1 MKTISLQDFEQYRIA
16 HKITK
21 KEMAN
26 RLGVSYMFFVA
37 LMKGRKNLT
46 ENLILRFEKLQK
58 TESERPRF
66 IAVPLVF
73 TDSEWR
79 WVQAHF
85 GVSTISEAEEV
96 LRNYIIAQS
105 QQTVAAAMVPPPPFG
120 ETVEPFA

>member
-21 KEMAN
+21 KEMAS

-46 ENLILRFEKLQK
+46 ENLIMRFEKLQK
-58 TESERPRF
+58 TENARPRF

-73 TDSEWR
+73 TEREWQD
-79 WVQAHF
+79 VQARF
-85 GVSTISEAEEV
+85 GVSSVSEAEV
-96 LRNYIIAQS
+96 MLRDYIIQQAQKAVS
-105 QQTVAAAMVPPPPFG
+105 AAMAPPPSYG
-120 ETVEPFA
+120 EAQEPFA